1 MITGAQRQI
10 RTRVDEKIGGDDHPP
25 VWESLPADFCKNVA
39 SELSVRQKKR
49 FKKGNKGGRGEEVIG
64 KRRTLNHDF
73 NDGCQGFFEV
83 SQ

>member
-25 VWESLPADFCKNVA
+25 VWESLPSDFCKNV
-39 SELSVRQKKR
+39 ELSGRAKKR
-49 FKKGNKGGRGEEVIG
+49 FKKGNKGGRGDEVVG

-73 NDGCQGFFEV
+73 DDGCQRIY
-83 SQ
+83 